1 MNKATKV
8 AKTAKTD
15 IQTIS
20 LSDDR
25 LHDIV
30 DSLGKALKP
39 QVYYSPDHHQMTED
53 ALKASQNHVQ
63 AALKKLT
70 EALPPT
76 HWLMQ
81 DVVDAMLSG
90 EEVWNRY
97 PF

>member
-1 MNKATKV
+1 
-8 AKTAKTD
+8 
-15 IQTIS
+15 
-20 LSDDR
+20 
-25 LHDIV
+25 
-30 DSLGKALKP
+30 
-39 QVYYSPDHHQMTED
+39 MTED